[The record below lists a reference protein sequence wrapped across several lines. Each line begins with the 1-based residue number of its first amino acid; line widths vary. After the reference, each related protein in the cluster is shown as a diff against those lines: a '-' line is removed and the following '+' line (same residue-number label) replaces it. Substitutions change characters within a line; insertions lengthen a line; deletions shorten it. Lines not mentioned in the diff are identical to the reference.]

1 MGIPVISITLFILLG
16 LQELIFSVYTPVHPA
31 ASGGCLIG
39 RWIMEWWDRG
49 ENISLRDPWRKP
61 VDESVQTTTAR
72 TILREIWYLHSPVL
86 SLLRD
91 NLTSFVLISFHFR
104 GSWHKQHLCHIV
116 ETDGRR
122 HPRCWH
128 FDKWSLCNISSPLCL
143 TSCSPSH
150 SLKVKWAVLWL
161 CCRELYWQ
169 YINGEYFYIF
179 AFSKCF

>member
-16 LQELIFSVYTPVHPA
+16 LQELIFSGYTPVHPA

-116 ETDGRR
+116 ETDGGATRGAG
-122 HPRCWH
+122 
-128 FDKWSLCNISSPLCL
+128 IL
-143 TSCSPSH
+143 TSDHFAISQVLCV
-150 SLKVKWAVLWL
+150 SLPVH
-161 CCRELYWQ
+161 RHTP
-169 YINGEYFYIF
+169 
-179 AFSKCF
+179 